1 MACKCWQTQTSKVQ
15 GCNLSRF
22 LQHNFHFCQ
31 LPFSGKE
38 LFGRQ
43 LFFRS
48 EILFTACFLQ
58 HRLFIA
64 INTTHLATFSS
75 FRTLFT
81 LSHEMVPKTARSGQ
95 KGQFL
100 AFDQG
105 FSWKHTCLTTVLT
118 PRPKTESH
126 RSISHPRHQY
136 GSTRTLL
143 IDLWLVQNSNM
154 HNGMMQ
160 CWARL

>member
-1 MACKCWQTQTSKVQ
+1 MLANTNLQ
-15 GCNLSRF
+15 GPRLQPISLSRAQFSF
-22 LQHNFHFCQ
+22 LLDSIFWKRTFWKTTF
-31 LPFSGKE
+31 L
-38 LFGRQ
+38 
-43 LFFRS
+43 RS

-143 IDLWLVQNSNM
+143 IDLRLVVQNSNM

>member
-1 MACKCWQTQTSKVQ
+1 MLANTNLQ
-15 GCNLSRF
+15 GPRLQPISLSRAQFSF
-22 LQHNFHFCQ
+22 LLDSIFWKRTFWKTTF
-31 LPFSGKE
+31 L
-38 LFGRQ
+38 
-43 LFFRS
+43 RS

-105 FSWKHTCLTTVLT
+105 FSWKHTRLAHWHWD
-118 PRPKTESH
+118 PNTESH
-126 RSISHPRHQY
+126 RSITNNW
-136 GSTRTLL
+136 STRTLL
-143 IDLWLVQNSNM
+143 IDLRLVVQNSNM
-154 HNGMMQ
+154 HNGMISAM
-160 CWARL
+160 LGKVVILI